1 LSSAARGCSQ
11 ASDNQ
16 KSWNRW
22 GFQFRAGDSL
32 AAARPQRRTSSRR
45 RIRPSASARVPSPV
59 PLVLYS
65 FNFSRSSPVEINP
78 ELPYF
83 HLFSRTSGTSETHSH
98 LRPLSTRQ
106 IRIHSSHPHHPT
118 WPTPPASTSTNS
130 RPRPPLARSTPR
142 EIPGPDSTIR

>member
-106 IRIHSSHPHHPT
+106 SAFIPPILITQHGQPHRLRHQRIQGRGLPSLGL
-118 WPTPPASTSTNS
+118 
-130 RPRPPLARSTPR
+130 RQERSL
-142 EIPGPDSTIR
+142 GPIVRFR